1 MNTYRLW
8 IEGRNLGNVYSHLA
22 TIAKVI
28 EFLGVEFA
36 DDQSPL
42 VVVRIET
49 HYGPVEGFVGW
60 AEAVEAGILGWAPFE
75 AVAEVA

>member
-28 EFLGVEFA
+28 EFVGIESA
-36 DDQSPL
+36 DDGDVL
-42 VVVRIET
+42 AVVRIET
-49 HYGPVEGFVGW
+49 HYGPAETFVGW

-75 AVAEVA
+75 AVAEAA

>member
-8 IEGRNLGNVYSHLA
+8 IEGRTLGNVYSHLA

-28 EFLGVEFA
+28 EFVGIEPA
-36 DDQSPL
+36 DDGSAL
-42 VVVRIET
+42 AVVRIET